1 MNIALNWTRIT
12 FGTMR
17 KWARATDECSEGYA
31 RMSVTPNPNSWSG
44 TRGERS
50 EIERVL
56 AGGNSRAVCQ
66 PIVSLATAD
75 VLGYEALTRP
85 DAAEPLNSPA
95 HFLAAANHHGLIAE
109 VDDAWRNA
117 AVSRF
122 GPVLQRGHL
131 LFINCSPASLVG
143 GQMRATAL
151 QSMVRRH
158 GIEPERVV
166 IEITEEQAIED
177 FDQMRRILSGFRS
190 YGFLLAIDDAGAGQS
205 SLQST
210 VELRPNFV
218 KLDRWLS
225 RDIEFDRARRSM
237 VEAITGFAHQM
248 RARVVAEG
256 IETPEQIEAFIE
268 LGVDFGQGFVLG
280 KPAAL
285 PRAPEQKAVRVIQTL
300 NTERRKLRAESR
312 NARVG
317 DLATISPTIGQSAFG
332 AAILELFQENSL
344 LEVLPVVSESGVLGI
359 ITRGRLF
366 ERMSGQFGLSLY
378 EKRPASQMCV
388 PATTVAAT
396 LSARSAARIAL
407 SRPPVFQQDPLVVMD
422 GDQFAGVVGISD
434 LMQQMLAEEVAE
446 ARLSNPLTGLP
457 GNRIIRRQIET
468 LLGSAAPYYVLYADI
483 DNFKSFNDEHGFAHG
498 DTAILGLARVL
509 TEAGSACKNES
520 FVGHVGGDDFVM
532 LVHHDDVDT
541 VQHVVTRGLADRWFD
556 LENKLPG
563 SRLTCSVGGGPLR
576 DAARLSYE
584 EMAAVVA
591 QVKRTLKLRG
601 GDRFEVF
608 PSLVSAQD
616 AA

>member
-1 MNIALNWTRIT
+1 
-12 FGTMR
+12 
-17 KWARATDECSEGYA
+17 
-31 RMSVTPNPNSWSG
+31 MSVNPDSQDG
-44 TRGERS
+44 TQQSSERR

-56 AGGNSRAVCQ
+56 AGGASRAVCQ
-66 PIVSLATAD
+66 PIVSLGTAE

-85 DAAEPLNSPA
+85 DAVEPLNSPA
-95 HFLAAANHHGLIAE
+95 HFLAAANHHGLAAE

-122 GPVLQRGHL
+122 GPVLDRGHL
-131 LFINCSPASLVG
+131 LFVNCSPSSLVG

-151 QSMVRRH
+151 QTMVRRH

-285 PRAPEQKAVRVIQTL
+285 PRPPESRTVRLIQSL
-300 NTERRKLRAESR
+300 NAERRRLRAETR

-317 DLATISPTIGQSAFG
+317 DLATISPTIGQG
-332 AAILELFQENSL
+332 AIGCDILELFQENSL
-344 LEVLPVVSESGVLGI
+344 LEVLPVLSGSNVLGI
-359 ITRGRLF
+359 ITRGRIF

-378 EKRPASQMCV
+378 EKRPATQLCV

-396 LSARSAARIAL
+396 MSARSAARIAL
-407 SRPPVFQQDPLVVMD
+407 ARPPVFQQDPLVVMD

-483 DNFKSFNDEHGFAHG
+483 DIFKTFNDEHGFAHG
-498 DTAILGLARVL
+498 DSAILGLARVL
-509 TEAGSACKNES
+509 TEAGEACKNEA

-532 LVHHDDVDT
+532 LVHTEDLET
-541 VQHVVTRGLADRWFD
+541 VRHVVTRGLMERWFD
-556 LENKLPG
+556 PEEKLPG
-563 SRLTCSVGGGPLR
+563 AMLTCSVGGGPLR
-576 DAARLSYE
+576 DAAMLSYE

-601 GDRFEVF
+601 GNRFEVF
-608 PSLVSAQD
+608 DSLSDAQR